1 MKTMASKRNAPRVP
15 FGTLVE
21 TGLIAPGTMVTDIKR
36 RWQAMVHADG
46 TLELGG
52 EQGSIH
58 RIGAAVQGAPA
69 CNGWT
74 FWHVQEGDSLQPLDS
89 LRQRYVLTLD

>member
-1 MKTMASKRNAPRVP
+1 MGSKRTAPRVP

-21 TGLIAPGTMVTDIKR
+21 IGMIAPGTVVTDVKR
-36 RWQAMVHADG
+36 RWHATIHADG
-46 TLELGG
+46 TLECGG
-52 EQGSIH
+52 DQGSIH

-74 FWHVQEGDSLQPLDS
+74 FWHVQEGDSLQPLDI